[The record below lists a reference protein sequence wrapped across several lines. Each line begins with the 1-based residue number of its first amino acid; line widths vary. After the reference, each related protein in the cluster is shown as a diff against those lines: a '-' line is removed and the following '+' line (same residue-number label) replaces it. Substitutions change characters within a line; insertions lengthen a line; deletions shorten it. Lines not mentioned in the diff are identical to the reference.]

1 MKYLTPRLAG
11 AAACALAC
19 AGASAYAHSPVGGAE
34 SGALAHLA
42 EEANLVFR
50 GRVAKVEYRLSE
62 PTDEE
67 PGLPHAIVTYRVSK
81 TYRGKT
87 EADTFSMRFIGG
99 PDGMGGFLDL
109 SGVPF
114 FEEGE
119 EDILFV
125 RHAGQEGC
133 PLVLCEYGRFRV
145 YQGGVYNTHG
155 SPVRAIIDDNAI
167 ARGRPL
173 EEFLRVSFPAPTFD
187 GLMRNP
193 EARDLLKQMD
203 LTEEEAR
210 RRYEQEAPK
219 TIQLIAAFPE
229 PSAESGADAETEA
242 PDRPIIR
249 DPRLRRLD
257 DVKPQ
262 REGAL
267 RRQQPGQPQIQPEST
282 APVRIDPSIAA
293 RQALSRPA
301 LAIAQGEREIPEG
314 PLAVE
319 EFEAAVAR
327 VIEKT
332 QRAPAEI
339 RPIDLDAPFTARPF
353 VLLQPQAIESPPPRI
368 ERDANKQEQEELRL
382 FNQKDGDPV
391 IRR

>member
-1 MKYLTPRLAG
+1 MKYLTPRFAG

-19 AGASAYAHSPVGGAE
+19 VSAPAFAHSPVGGSE

-50 GRVAKVEYRLSE
+50 GRVAKVEYKLSE
-62 PTDEE
+62 PTEEE
-67 PGLPHAIVTYRVSK
+67 PGLPHAIVTYSISK

-87 EADTFSMRFIGG
+87 EDNTFSMRFIGG

-173 EEFLRVSFPAPTFD
+173 EEFLRVRFPAPTFD

-193 EARDLLKQMD
+193 EARALLKQMD
-203 LTEEEAR
+203 LSEEEAR

-219 TIQLIAAFPE
+219 TIELVAAFPE
-229 PSAESGADAETEA
+229 PLAESGADAETET
-242 PDRPIIR
+242 PVRPIIP
-249 DPRLRRLD
+249 DQRLRRLD
-257 DVKPQ
+257 DIKPQ

-267 RRQQPGQPQIQPEST
+267 QQQQPGQPQIQPDST

-293 RQALSRPA
+293 RRVLSRPA
-301 LAIAQGEREIPEG
+301 IAIAQGEREIPEG
-314 PLAVE
+314 PLAIE
-319 EFEAAVAR
+319 EFEAAIVR
-327 VIEKT
+327 VIQNA
-332 QRAPAEI
+332 QRAPVEI
-339 RPIDLDAPFTARPF
+339 RPIDVDAPFTAKPF
-353 VLLQPQAIESPPPRI
+353 TLTQPRMIESPPPMIDRG
-368 ERDANKQEQEELRL
+368 ASKQEQEELRR